1 MRTQFSACMD
11 PNFKNILTTSFSLN
25 TLSRS
30 KSPDLLFSL
39 FNYMLQALKENLFTK
54 EGRRMLKR
62 IERDYTVRLKWFRYE
77 TEFWCGTCFLTL
89 GQNHLGAI
97 YSTGRMSLESS
108 IEPLAVD
115 IHLRSRWGSGGL
127 EKRAS

>member
-1 MRTQFSACMD
+1 
-11 PNFKNILTTSFSLN
+11 
-25 TLSRS
+25 
-30 KSPDLLFSL
+30 
-39 FNYMLQALKENLFTK
+39 MLQALKEILFTK

-89 GQNHLGAI
+89 GQK
-97 YSTGRMSLESS
+97 SS
-108 IEPLAVD
+108 RSDLFNGKDELRELDRALAAD
-115 IHLRSRWGSGGL
+115 IHLRSHWGSGGL